1 MGYLL
6 LAIISSVLVSVIMRL
21 QEKHVQNKMC
31 MFMANYVVCMF
42 FSFMFMQNIP
52 VSTSFATLVL
62 GLISGILYLTS
73 FVYLEMNMK
82 KNGIVMASTFM
93 KLGVV
98 IPTLMAIFVFK
109 EIPKWTQ
116 ILGILIS
123 LMAIIMINYEKTDT
137 QSAGKKSWLLILLL
151 LSGFTDSMSNIF
163 DKSGFADEKDMYL
176 FITFFIAF
184 FLTIFFMMQEKKK
197 IGIKDIVC
205 GMCIGIPN
213 YFSSRFLLLALTSVP
228 SMLVYPLFSIGTIVC
243 ITIAGVILFK
253 EKLSTIKKLAVAC
266 ILMAVCLL
274 NM

>member
-1 MGYLL
+1 MIYLI
-6 LAIISSVLVSVIMRL
+6 LAIISSVMVSIIMRL
-21 QEKHVQNKMC
+21 GEKQVQNKMC
-31 MFMANYVVCMF
+31 MFMANYAVCMF
-42 FSFMFMQNIP
+42 FSFMFMQNIST
-52 VSTSFATLVL
+52 STSFSTLAL

-82 KNGIVMASTFM
+82 QNGIVMASTFM

-98 IPTLMAIFVFK
+98 IPTLMAILIFK

-116 ILGILIS
+116 ILGILVS
-123 LMAIIMINYEKTDT
+123 LIAIIMINYEKTDI
-137 QSAGKKSWLLILLL
+137 QSTGKKSWLLILLL

-184 FLTIFFMMQEKKK
+184 LLSIFFMIQEKKK
-197 IGIKDIVC
+197 IGIKDIAC

-243 ITIAGVILFK
+243 ITIAGVLLFK
-253 EKLSTIKKLAVAC
+253 EKLSTTKKLAVVC

-274 NM
+274 NF